1 MKVQAIEKTGT
12 TQLRLR
18 EIFILVDMVGL
29 EL

>member
-1 MKVQAIEKTGT
+1 MKVQTIEKMGT

-18 EIFILVDMVGL
+18 EILILVDMVGL